1 MKSAISSAGKWSEKV
16 MGGGAVQM
24 RESTRARNVGYEAA
38 DNLRQFCDG
47 SVQDAAKYNWWW
59 WWWWW

>member
-1 MKSAISSAGKWSEKV
+1 MKSANLAVLVNEVKKV
-16 MGGGAVQM
+16 LGGGAVQV

-47 SVQDAAKYNWWW
+47 SVQDAATYK
-59 WWWWW
+59 